1 MNHAG
6 SSRERT
12 NIPMHR
18 NIRED
23 RIYIDGNTARKL
35 QTVPTRRN
43 TKQNDAIKR
52 QQVRRRIKL
61 SPMNFGYVFFMM
73 VAMLVVCV
81 VLIGYVELQADITNR
96 INNISKLE
104 SQLNN
109 LKLSNDEEYTKIMSN
124 VDLEEIKRIA
134 INELGMKYAKEGQVV
149 TYSGEGN
156 DYVRQYKEIPGG
168 N

>member
-6 SSRERT
+6 SSEVRT
-12 NIPMHR
+12 NRQMHR

-35 QTVPTRRN
+35 QSIPVNRN
-43 TKQNDAIKR
+43 RMQNDQIRR
-52 QQVRRRIKL
+52 QQVKRQHRVA
-61 SPMNFGYVFFMM
+61 PMNLGYIFFMM
-73 VAMLVVCV
+73 LATLVVCV

-96 INNISKLE
+96 INQISKLE
-104 SQLNN
+104 SQLND
-109 LKLSNDEEYTKIMSN
+109 LKLANDEEYTKIMSS

-134 INELGMKYAKEGQVV
+134 IEELGMKYAKDGQVI

-156 DYVRQYKEIPGG
+156 DYVRQYKEIP
-168 N
+168 

>member
-6 SSRERT
+6 SSEVRT
-12 NIPMHR
+12 NRQMHR

-35 QTVPTRRN
+35 QSVPVNRN
-43 TKQNDAIKR
+43 RTQDDQIRR
-52 QQVRRRIKL
+52 QQVKRQHRVA
-61 SPMNFGYVFFMM
+61 PMNLGYVFFMM
-73 VAMLVVCV
+73 LATLVVCV

-96 INNISKLE
+96 INHISKLE
-104 SQLNN
+104 SQLND
-109 LKLSNDEEYTKIMSN
+109 LKLANDEEYTKIMSS

-134 INELGMKYAKEGQVV
+134 IEELGMKYAKDGQVI

-156 DYVRQYKEIPGG
+156 DYVRQYKEIP
-168 N
+168 

>member
-6 SSRERT
+6 SSEVRT
-12 NIPMHR
+12 NRQMHR

-35 QTVPTRRN
+35 QSIPVNRN
-43 TKQNDAIKR
+43 RMQNDQIRR
-52 QQVRRRIKL
+52 QQVKRQHRVA
-61 SPMNFGYVFFMM
+61 PMNLGYIFFMM
-73 VAMLVVCV
+73 LATLVVCV

-96 INNISKLE
+96 INHISKLE
-104 SQLNN
+104 SQLND
-109 LKLSNDEEYTKIMSN
+109 LKLANDVEYTKIMSS

-134 INELGMKYAKEGQVV
+134 IEELGMKYAKDGQVI

-156 DYVRQYKEIPGG
+156 DYVRQYKEIP
-168 N
+168 